1 MSGGYFLSSF
11 SKTGQALGVRELYVS
26 QSQDMM
32 GMVIPDLILGE
43 FGMIHF
49 HSVWHLWLGRDTE
62 KEE

>member
-1 MSGGYFLSSF
+1 MSGGYFLSSS
-11 SKTGQALGVRELYVS
+11 SKTGQALGVREFCVP

-43 FGMIHF
+43 SGMIHF
-49 HSVWHLWLGRDTE
+49 HSVWYLWLGRDTE

>member
-1 MSGGYFLSSF
+1 MSSGYFLSSF
-11 SKTGQALGVRELYVS
+11 SKAGQALGLREFCVP

-43 FGMIHF
+43 FGKIHF
-49 HSVWHLWLGRDTE
+49 HSVWHPWLGRDTE